1 VPSSDPNVD
10 PSIDPD
16 RFRQVL
22 GHFPTGVTAV
32 TAIGR
37 DGGPVGFSVSS
48 FFSVSLEPALVG
60 FCAGKESSAWPAIRA
75 ARSFCV
81 NVLAADQE
89 SVSRQ
94 LASRSDRFEG
104 LAWSPSPSG
113 APRLHDVLAWID
125 CDIDAV
131 HDAGDH
137 EICVARVRDLAVARE
152 AGPLVY
158 YRSGYGQFSQ

>member
-1 VPSSDPNVD
+1 VPA
-10 PSIDPD
+10 PD
-16 RFRQVL
+16 STRFRQVL
-22 GHFPTGVTAV
+22 GHFATGVTAV
-32 TAIGR
+32 TAVGA
-37 DGGPVGFSVSS
+37 DGAPVGFSVSS

-75 ARSFCV
+75 AGSFCV

-104 LAWSPSPSG
+104 LSWSPAPSG

-137 EICVARVRDLAVARE
+137 EICVGRVRDLAVERE
-152 AGPLVY
+152 SAPLVFF
-158 YRSGYGQFSQ
+158 RSGYEQFSQ